1 MDARLRSP
9 HRRRS
14 FEQPETTAAGLI
26 RPPQLARNGHLKK
39 LEQHFGALARE
50 PADFPADVSF
60 VFLCFVNRSGSN
72 YLAELVASG
81 GAYNRGV
88 EILNYPAILD
98 ISKRRGFA
106 RFQDFF
112 ADIVTRQQQSGR
124 FFVKAALQHIDILT
138 RAGVLDQIAGRS
150 QFVMIERNDVL
161 AQAIS
166 FAIAFATGAFSSAAE
181 GSARP
186 QDIAYSREMIDRRIQ
201 AIAQS
206 RQQFSL
212 FFGHNGIV
220 PVRML
225 YERLIAD
232 PEGEAC
238 WLAREL
244 GLKEFSVDPSKVLLE
259 RQAGPVN
266 EDWRRRYLSEPQ

>member
-1 MDARLRSP
+1 LSSP
-9 HRRRS
+9 LHS
-14 FEQPETTAAGLI
+14 IHSEQPEDNPASFVHAPI
-26 RPPQLARNGHLKK
+26 VERNEHLDR
-39 LEQHFGALARE
+39 LEQHFGPVVRQPGIY
-50 PADFPADVSF
+50 PASVSF
-60 VFLCFVNRSGSN
+60 VFLCFTNRSGSN
-72 YLAELVASG
+72 YLAELLASG
-81 GAYNRGV
+81 GAYNRAS
-88 EILNYPAILD
+88 EMLNWPAVLE
-98 ISKRRGFA
+98 ISKRRKHE
-106 RFQDFF
+106 RFQEFF
-112 ADIVTRQQQSGR
+112 AGLARRRQKSGC
-124 FFVKAALQHIDILT
+124 FIIKAALQHLDILT
-138 RAGVLDQIAGRS
+138 RAGVLDQVAGRS

-186 QDIAYSREMIDRRIQ
+186 QDIAYSRETIDRHIQ

-212 FFGHNGIV
+212 FFGRNGIV

-244 GLKEFSVDPSKVLLE
+244 GLKDFSIDRSKVLLE
-259 RQAGPVN
+259 RQSGPVN
-266 EDWRRRYLSEPQ
+266 DEWRRRYLSERQ